1 MKIRLNG
8 KNEVSEDAQ
17 TLSELIARRGL
28 TPERIVIEYNER
40 IVPREEWGSV
50 RLAENDAIEIVS
62 FVGGG

>member
-1 MKIRLNG
+1 MTIRLNG
-8 KNEVSEDAQ
+8 KSEFYDGAG

-40 IVPREEWGSV
+40 IIPREEWALV
-50 RLAENDAIEIVS
+50 RLSENDAVEIVS